1 MKVIEVLASCKQGL
15 TRKQIAEK
23 IKTASGGSLTKVI
36 KELVNCDFVSETGIR
51 TGILP
56 TMITT
61 FGIRHNAYSSIAQA
75 SLTMDDLFE

>member
-36 KELVNCDFVSETGIR
+36 KELVNCDFVRGYNTRERRCRASETG
-51 TGILP
+51 
-56 TMITT
+56 
-61 FGIRHNAYSSIAQA
+61 
-75 SLTMDDLFE
+75 